1 MIKRCIISSL
11 ILLYTPFVSG
21 MNGVRTATIR
31 ALFHKER
38 WRRLQAALK
47 DDNTTTAQTL
57 INQIEAIK
65 KARKIAELK
74 TNDSKKQPTYTP
86 SAGEHVGC

>member
-1 MIKRCIISSL
+1 MV
-11 ILLYTPFVSG
+11 LLFTACACG
-21 MNGVRTATIR
+21 INGARTATIR

-47 DDNTTTAQTL
+47 DDNATAAQTL
-57 INQIEAIK
+57 IKQLEAIK

-74 TNDSKKQPTYTP
+74 TNDSKKQPPYTP